1 MGKRILNWFIF
12 GIFFALMP
20 LIIYMIL
27 HYLSN
32 MPLQL
37 KECIPELLFFTIM
50 VCATCLWDVNDMK
63 KKIKSDIVFNLF
75 FASLIIL
82 LIFSAI
88 LYGGIQLQNMQNN
101 IEFMSL
107 QKVYTFSMFMTIAS
121 GILGTIIQI
130 VLSRIEVQSYE

>member
-20 LIIYMIL
+20 LIIYIVL
-27 HYLSN
+27 HYLSETSVKLN
-32 MPLQL
+32 
-37 KECIPELLFFTIM
+37 ECIPELLFFTIM
-50 VCATCLWDVNDMK
+50 ICSTCLWDVNDMK
-63 KKIKSDIVFNLF
+63 RKIKSDIVFNMF

-88 LYGGIQLQNMQNN
+88 LYGGMQFQNMQNN

-107 QKVYTFSMFMTIAS
+107 QKVYTFSIIMATGS

-130 VLSRIEVQSYE
+130 VLSRIEVQRDE

>member
-1 MGKRILNWFIF
+1 
-12 GIFFALMP
+12 
-20 LIIYMIL
+20 
-27 HYLSN
+27 
-32 MPLQL
+32 
-37 KECIPELLFFTIM
+37 
-50 VCATCLWDVNDMK
+50 MK
-63 KKIKSDIVFNLF
+63 KKIKNDIVFNLF

-107 QKVYTFSMFMTIAS
+107 QKVYTFSMFMTIGS

-130 VLSRIEVQSYE
+130 VLSRIEVQSDE

>member
-20 LIIYMIL
+20 LIIYIVL
-27 HYLSN
+27 HYLSEISIE
-32 MPLQL
+32 L
-37 KECIPELLFFTIM
+37 KDCIPELLFFTIM
-50 VCATCLWDVNDMK
+50 ICATCLWDVNDMK
-63 KKIKSDIVFNLF
+63 RKIKSDIVFNLF

-88 LYGGIQLQNMQNN
+88 LYGGVQLQNMQNN

-107 QKVYTFSMFMTIAS
+107 QKVYFFSIIMAISS

-130 VLSRIEVQSYE
+130 VLSRIEVQRDE